1 MSFESLSAFQ
11 IILCM
16 VITLA
21 ITLIITFSV
30 MGLAK
35 LVANATIDKD
45 RHPDGIK
52 NLVTFLG
59 IIVIMVLAIQLMHA
73 ITEYELPTLKN
84 QIQNISQGETL

>member
-1 MSFESLSAFQ
+1 
-11 IILCM
+11 
-16 VITLA
+16 
-21 ITLIITFSV
+21 
-30 MGLAK
+30 MGLTK

>member
-1 MSFESLSAFQ
+1 MLC
-11 IILCM
+11 IIL
-16 VITLA
+16 TTA
-21 ITLIITFSV
+21 ITPIITFSV
-30 MGLAK
+30 IGFIK
-35 LVANATIDKD
+35 LIANATIDRV

>member
-11 IILCM
+11 IMLCM
-16 VITLA
+16 ILTTA

-30 MGLAK
+30 IGFIK
-35 LVANATIDKD
+35 LIANATIDKD

-73 ITEYELPTLKN
+73 ITEHELPTLKN

>member
-16 VITLA
+16 ILTTA

-30 MGLAK
+30 IGFIK
-35 LVANATIDKD
+35 LIANATIDKD

-59 IIVIMVLAIQLMHA
+59 IIIIMVLAIQLAH
-73 ITEYELPTLKN
+73 ITSESTLPELKN